1 MRIVPER
8 KGGNEPQHR
17 TLGGNAI
24 MEDRMSDERDATKPG
39 RDFRSYG
46 APLDLVDRT
55 DIDYPERLRLLQE
68 WQAELARTD
77 APEAEQDEI
86 RGAIQALEM
95 GAAVQRDD
103 ADEIPEGAAHREGPN
118 G

>member
-1 MRIVPER
+1 
-8 KGGNEPQHR
+8 
-17 TLGGNAI
+17 
-24 MEDRMSDERDATKPG
+24 MEDRMSDGSHARTDG

-55 DIDYPERLRLLQE
+55 DIDYPERLKLLQE
-68 WQAELARTD
+68 WQAELARTG
-77 APEAEQDEI
+77 APEEKQEEI

-95 GAAVQRDD
+95 GAAVQGDD
-103 ADEIPEGAAHREGPN
+103 AEEIPEGAGHREGPN